1 MIDVKQFT
9 KDVKEFDFHIVA
21 QGATEIIF
29 CNGQVSIGI
38 KKDGKGGRIIFD
50 GGDVNFIYNYKD
62 DDFWRYEI
70 EGDLLT
76 IKFGWNYIY
85 FRKDGNLD
93 YNEVCKL
100 AYHKLT
106 KYKEK

>member
-21 QGATEIIF
+21 QGAMEIIF

-38 KKDGKGGRIIFD
+38 KKDGKGGRLIFD
-50 GGDVNFIYNYKD
+50 GGDVNFIYNCKD

-70 EGDLLT
+70 ENDILT
-76 IKFGWNYIY
+76 IKFGWNFIY

-93 YNEVCKL
+93 YNKVCKL
-100 AYHKLT
+100 AYHKF
-106 KYKEK
+106 KEK